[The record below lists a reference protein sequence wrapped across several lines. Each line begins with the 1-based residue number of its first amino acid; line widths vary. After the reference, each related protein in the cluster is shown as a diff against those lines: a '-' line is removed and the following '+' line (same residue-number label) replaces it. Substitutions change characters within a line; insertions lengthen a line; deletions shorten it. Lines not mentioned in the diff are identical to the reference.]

1 MSFITD
7 MVSFVTIKKLE
18 SNIRSLNDLVQQ
30 GGRVGVLAGSYDSVW
45 VEGNLPSIGPLV
57 RHLRTSEECVAA
69 LRQGAVSALI
79 EKETI
84 ALFHVYTPP
93 W

>member
-1 MSFITD
+1 

-30 GGRVGVLAGSYDSVW
+30 GGRVGILAGSYDSVW
-45 VEGNLPSIGPLV
+45 VEQHLPSIGPL
-57 RHLRTSEECVAA
+57 LRYFSSAQECVSA
-69 LRQGAVSALI
+69 LRQGKIVAII
-79 EKETI
+79 EKEAN
-84 ALFHVYTPP
+84 ALFHVFSPP